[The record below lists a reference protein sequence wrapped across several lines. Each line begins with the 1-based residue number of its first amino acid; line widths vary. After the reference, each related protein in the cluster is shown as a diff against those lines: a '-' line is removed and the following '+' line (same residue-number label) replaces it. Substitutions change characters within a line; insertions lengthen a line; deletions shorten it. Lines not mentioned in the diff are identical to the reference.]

1 LATRII
7 NADFGRESL
16 MPHHEVRVLIEK
28 LDTDLGMPRYAQSG
42 DAGLDLYSRISFSLK
57 PGDRVLVPTGIA
69 IALPPG
75 YVGFVNPRSGLSLR
89 HGVTVV
95 NGPGTVD
102 ASFRGEIGVILI
114 NTDTAATFECA
125 RGDRIAQLVILP
137 FAHATLEE
145 VTALPGTTRSDGGF
159 GSSGQ

>member
-1 LATRII
+1 
-7 NADFGRESL
+7 
-16 MPHHEVRVLIEK
+16 MPQHEVRVLVEK
-28 LDTDLGMPRYAQSG
+28 LDDLLETPRYARPG
-42 DAGLDLYSRISFSLK
+42 DAGLDLYSRIDFSLN
-57 PGDRVLVPTGIA
+57 PGDRILVPTGIA

-102 ASFRGEIGVILI
+102 ASFRGEIGVVLI
-114 NTDTAATFECA
+114 NTDSTSTFECK

-137 FAHATLEE
+137 FAQAIVEE
-145 VTALPGTTRSDGGF
+145 VSDLPGTSRSDGGF
-159 GSSGQ
+159 GSSGK